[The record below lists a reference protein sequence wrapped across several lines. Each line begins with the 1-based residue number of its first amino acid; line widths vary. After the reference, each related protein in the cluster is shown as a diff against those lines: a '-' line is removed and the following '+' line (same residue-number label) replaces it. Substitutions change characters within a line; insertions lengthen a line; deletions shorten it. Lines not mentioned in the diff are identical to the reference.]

1 MRINFNTQNLNIFQ
15 ISTIKSD
22 YKSSPAV
29 LKKGMDEVSFG
40 ANVAYEKAKN
50 IYSAINKSKRVC
62 ILVHKDIDA
71 DALSSGVLFLELM
84 KRKYKNK
91 DIQFV
96 VNQEI
101 PKFLSKIPYVSN
113 IVQYQDLT
121 NKNFDTVVILDCDD
135 KRVDCYDIFQ
145 NANVKI
151 NIDHHKSSENNL
163 EITDELRLIN
173 SDAVST
179 TQLIYDNLFIPFGF
193 YPNMSMV
200 ECVMTGIVSDS
211 GNLKRITDKE
221 AFAKTMEHLDGC
233 SIVPLNFLIKNIN
246 RNFINLKQRSKELEN
261 FISETLT
268 GANVSEYITKSG
280 KQINYIL
287 VDKNLLDRY
296 QIKDSEID
304 VKDVLSYITSLYK
317 WKCDVVATIWERD
330 NGEIRLSLRSNDV
343 DLLSTV
349 EKLDGG
355 GHKFAAGAS
364 LKGSLA
370 DALDKFLKTID
381 SEI

>member
-1 MRINFNTQNLNIFQ
+1 
-15 ISTIKSD
+15 
-22 YKSSPAV
+22 
-29 LKKGMDEVSFG
+29 
-40 ANVAYEKAKN
+40 
-50 IYSAINKSKRVC
+50 
-62 ILVHKDIDA
+62 
-71 DALSSGVLFLELM
+71 
-84 KRKYKNK
+84 
-91 DIQFV
+91 
-96 VNQEI
+96 
-101 PKFLSKIPYVSN
+101 
-113 IVQYQDLT
+113 
-121 NKNFDTVVILDCDD
+121 
-135 KRVDCYDIFQ
+135 
-145 NANVKI
+145 
-151 NIDHHKSSENNL
+151 
-163 EITDELRLIN
+163 
-173 SDAVST
+173 
-179 TQLIYDNLFIPFGF
+179 
-193 YPNMSMV
+193 
-200 ECVMTGIVSDS
+200 
-211 GNLKRITDKE
+211 LKRIVDEE

-233 SIVPLNFLIKNIN
+233 SKVPLNFLIKNIN
-246 RNFINLKQRSKELEN
+246 KNFVNLKQRSKELEN
-261 FISETLT
+261 FISETLS

>member
-22 YKSSPAV
+22 YKSSPAI
-29 LKKGMDEVSFG
+29 LKNGTDEVSFG
-40 ANVAYEKAKN
+40 ANVAYNKAKN
-50 IYSAINKSKRVC
+50 IYTAINKSKRVC

-84 KRKYKNK
+84 RRKYKNK
-91 DIQFV
+91 VIQFV

-121 NKNFDTVVILDCDD
+121 NKNFDTVVLLDCDD

-233 SIVPLNFLIKNIN
+233 SKVPLNFLIKNIN
-246 RNFINLKQRSKELEN
+246 KNFVNLKQRSKELEN